1 MPKIIHFRNDCIGCF
16 SCVEHAPSNWEIGE
30 DGKATLKRSKE
41 KNNTFVATITEVE
54 VECNRCA
61 AMSCPVGVIRL
72 QNDRGEV
79 IE

>member
-1 MPKIIHFRNDCIGCF
+1 MPKIIHFRDDCIGCF

-41 KNNTFVATITEVE
+41 KNNTFVATITDVE

-61 AMSCPVGVIRL
+61 AMSCPVGIIRV
-72 QNDRGEV
+72 QDDNGNS